1 MYLEKA
7 ELHNS
12 KPAKHHQDR
21 EPAKSNKS
29 LSKRMKQLHI
39 SYHNGDHYN
48 SVRRIGDFGISGGG
62 AANKPANVY
71 IDVSKFFILKLEF
84 LQKLQYTRY
93 LKQLQ
98 YYFLQTLKPDIQ
110 VNGSTSCN
118 SDGKSAHDIT
128 VIKNA
133 SGIMAM

>member
-1 MYLEKA
+1 MMYLEKA

-12 KPAKHHQDR
+12 KPAKHYQDR
-21 EPAKSNKS
+21 EPAKSSKS

-48 SVRRIGDFGISGGG
+48 SVRRIGDFGITGGG

-84 LQKLQYTRY
+84 LQR
-93 LKQLQ
+93 
-98 YYFLQTLKPDIQ
+98 
-110 VNGSTSCN
+110 STNCN
-118 SDGKSAHDIT
+118 E
-128 VIKNA
+128 
-133 SGIMAM
+133 

>member
-12 KPAKHHQDR
+12 KPAKHYQDR

-71 IDVSKFFILKLEF
+71 IDVSKFFNIKLES
-84 LQKLQYTRY
+84 LQSSSVLLNTNYN
-93 LKQLQ
+93 
-98 YYFLQTLKPDIQ
+98 I
-110 VNGSTSCN
+110 
-118 SDGKSAHDIT
+118 
-128 VIKNA
+128 
-133 SGIMAM
+133 

>member
-12 KPAKHHQDR
+12 KPAKHYQDR

-71 IDVSKFFILKLEF
+71 IDVSKFFNIKVESLQSSILITTYEILKAIKILF
-84 LQKLQYTRY
+84 
-93 LKQLQ
+93 
-98 YYFLQTLKPDIQ
+98 FADIE
-110 VNGSTSCN
+110 T
-118 SDGKSAHDIT
+118 
-128 VIKNA
+128 
-133 SGIMAM
+133 